1 MTNKNLPLNCN
12 KQKNIPF
19 MLKPSAKDYL
29 WGGTRLNDE
38 FKKDIPLFPL
48 AETWEC
54 STHKDGASFANS
66 GRFKGKTLAEILRKN
81 PTFLGTNSR
90 TVGELPILIKLID
103 ASDDLSIQVHPND
116 QYAKQHENES
126 FGKTEL
132 WYVLD
137 ADENSKLVYGLHTKT
152 DKQTLVKSIE
162 DGETLKLMAR
172 YNVSK
177 NDVFFIKPGTIH
189 ALGKGILIAEIQQSS
204 NLTYRLYDYDRKDG
218 DGNKRELHIK
228 KALDVANL
236 DASEQLRQP
245 VRLLRYKKGY
255 AAESLCRCEYFKVDR
270 FLLNNKDKHDI
281 VLSTDSTSFR
291 VLLSVDGNAKL
302 KFLDTTLTINKGDC
316 VFIPSDSVDISMSG
330 KAVFLD
336 ISC

>member
-1 MTNKNLPLNCN
+1 MTNKNSTLNCN
-12 KQKNIPF
+12 NQKNLPF
-19 MLKPSAKDYL
+19 LLKPSAKDYL

-54 STHKDGASFANS
+54 STHKDGDSFANS
-66 GRFKGKTLAEILRKN
+66 GEFKGKTLSEILREK
-81 PTFLGTNSR
+81 PFFLGTNSR
-90 TVGELPILIKLID
+90 TVGELPILVKLID
-103 ASDDLSIQVHPND
+103 ATDDLSIQVHPND
-116 QYAKQHENES
+116 EYAKQHEGEN

-137 ADENSKLVYGLHTKT
+137 AEQNSKLVYGLHTKT
-152 DKQTLVKSIE
+152 DKQTLKKSIE
-162 DGETLKLMAR
+162 NGDTLKFMSR

-177 NDVFFIKPGTIH
+177 NDVFFIKPGTVH

-204 NLTYRLYDYDRKDG
+204 NLTYRLYDYDRKDK
-218 DGNKRELHIK
+218 DGKKRELHIK

-255 AAESLCRCEYFKVDR
+255 AFESLCRCEYFKVDR
-270 FLLNNKDKHDI
+270 LLLNNKYEQD
-281 VLSTDSTSFR
+281 LNFATDNTSFR
-291 VLLSVDGNAKL
+291 VLLSVEGTASL
-302 KFLDTTLTINKGDC
+302 KFLNTTLKVNKGDC
-316 VFIPSDSVDISMSG
+316 VFIPSDSVEISMSG